1 MNWIKQINNKVE
13 ERWINS
19 SYEFKCNLSEIF
31 FLGIFAVWLIL
42 TYNDGAYSM
51 ATIFLFLRSDR
62 DWTCSFISVYG
73 DETSGYKENIICI
86 SDYWIICNCKEIF
99 WS

>member
-31 FLGIFAVWLIL
+31 FLGTFAVWL
-42 TYNDGAYSM
+42 AYSY
-51 ATIFLFLRSDR
+51 S
-62 DWTCSFISVYG
+62 WTTMVRIPWPPFFISA
-73 DETSGYKENIICI
+73 
-86 SDYWIICNCKEIF
+86 F
-99 WS
+99 R

>member
-1 MNWIKQINNKVE
+1 MQFIRN
-13 ERWINS
+13 
-19 SYEFKCNLSEIF
+19 IF
-31 FLGIFAVWLIL
+31 SWYFCCMADFDLQLD
-42 TYNDGAYSM
+42 NDGAYSM

-73 DETSGYKENIICI
+73 DETSGYKKNIICI
-86 SDYWIICNCKEIF
+86 SDYWIICNCKEVF